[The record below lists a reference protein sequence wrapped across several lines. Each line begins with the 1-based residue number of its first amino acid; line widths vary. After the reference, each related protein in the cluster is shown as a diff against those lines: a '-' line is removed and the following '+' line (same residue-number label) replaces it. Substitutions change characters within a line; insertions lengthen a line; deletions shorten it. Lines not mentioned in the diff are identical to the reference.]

1 MFLALL
7 AALAGLVLAV
17 ALAWLV
23 LSGVLAM
30 TFRRARTAIRRL
42 IERRREPRVG
52 SERRESESERRKR
65 SS

>member
-1 MFLALL
+1 VLVALL
-7 AALAGLVLAV
+7 AALAGLVIAV

-42 IERRREPRVG
+42 IERRREPRAG
-52 SERRESESERRKR
+52 SERRESESERRK
-65 SS
+65 SSS

>member
-1 MFLALL
+1 MLVALL
-7 AALAGLVLAV
+7 AALAGLVIAV

-42 IERRREPRVG
+42 IERRREPRAG
-52 SERRESESERRKR
+52 SERRESESERRK
-65 SS
+65 SSS

>member
-1 MFLALL
+1 VLVAVL
-7 AALAGLVLAV
+7 AALAGLVIAV

-42 IERRREPRVG
+42 IERRREPRPG
-52 SERRESESERRKR
+52 NERRESESERRNR